1 MKLRHYQQDGI
12 DSFINYFMNGGTG
25 HPLMCFPT
33 GTGKSVILAG
43 CIREVLN
50 RWAGTR
56 ILALVHVK
64 ELVGQNFKK
73 FTQLCPDVHGG
84 IYSAGLGEKQTE
96 GTVIFGGV
104 ASVVKKM
111 DDLMATG
118 PFHLVFVDEA
128 HMISPNDQTMYQKI
142 IDAIKAKNP
151 SVRVIGLTA
160 TPWRPGLGRIDDEG
174 GLFTETICDWTSM
187 EKFNQLIT
195 EGFLCPLIPFNTKL
209 VLNVDG
215 VATRGGDF
223 VEKDLQDAIDRDHIT
238 RAALEECLQ
247 FKDTRKSWLIFGAG
261 VDHCL
266 HIAEMLNEMGV
277 SARAVW
283 SSRKVKVIG
292 PDGLP
297 EIDLK
302 SGKIKYQTISCP
314 DSERDEAIAEFK
326 AGGFQAIVSNGI
338 LTTGFDHPPVD
349 MVVMLRPTKS
359 VTLWI
364 QMLGRGTRPYDPMLV
379 DPTEINI
386 NFFNY
391 AKLNTLVLD
400 FARNTK
406 RLGCINDPY
415 IPNKKGKGGG
425 TAPIKECPKCMN
437 SIPASSR
444 VCPGV
449 HAISNEACNYEFP
462 VITAIENK
470 ASEEELIKGNI
481 PEVELFRVEHIS
493 YEKYRNPAKGTSL
506 KIAYSCGRKTIH
518 EYVCIEYT
526 GGARHV
532 AEKWMR
538 ENLVGGFAA
547 SKAIVS
553 VNQLLNDLTQIKTPT
568 HIRVITNER
577 YPRIVGRC
585 WDGTGF
591 GTEAEQTPLPGIDRK
606 HEFGENLI
614 HQEAAQF
621 TPRPSDEVDF
631 YDDDIPF

>member
-25 HPLMCFPT
+25 NPLMCFPT

-43 CIREVLN
+43 CIREVLS

-64 ELVGQNFKK
+64 ELVGQNYRK
-73 FTQLCPDVHGG
+73 FEQLCPDVHGG

-128 HMISPNDQTMYQKI
+128 HMISPNDETMYRKI
-142 IDAIKAKNP
+142 IEQIKAKNP
-151 SVRVIGLTA
+151 AVRVIGLTA

-195 EGFLCPLIPFNTKL
+195 EGFLCPLIPFSTEL

-215 VATRGGDF
+215 VKTRGGDF
-223 VEKDLQDAIDRDHIT
+223 VEKDLQDAVNRDEIT
-238 RAALEECLQ
+238 RAALTECLQ
-247 FKDTRKSWLIFGAG
+247 FKDSRKSWLIFGAG

-266 HIAEMLNEMGV
+266 RIAEMLNEMGV

-283 SSRKVKVIG
+283 SSRKVKMVG

-297 EIDLK
+297 VIDEETK
-302 SGKIKYQTISCP
+302 KFKYQTISCP
-314 DSERDEAIAEFK
+314 DSERDAAIADFK
-326 AGGFQAIVSNGI
+326 RGDFQAIVSNGI

-349 MVVMLRPTKS
+349 MIVMLRPTKS

-364 QMLGRGTRPYDPMLV
+364 QMLGRGTRPFDPMLV
-379 DPTEINI
+379 DPMEINI
-386 NFFNY
+386 NFFNQ

-425 TAPIKECPKCMN
+425 TAPIKECPLCMN
-437 SIPASSR
+437 NVPASAK
-444 VCPGV
+444 VCPGIKV
-449 HAISNEACNYEFP
+449 TTNEPCNYEFP
-462 VITAIENK
+462 VATAIENK

-481 PEVELFRVEHIS
+481 PEVNMFRIDHIS

-506 KIAYSCGRKTIH
+506 KISYSCGNRTIN
-518 EYVCIEYT
+518 EFVCIEYAD
-526 GGARHV
+526 GARKM
-532 AEKWMR
+532 AERWMR

-547 SKAIVS
+547 SKTILT

-568 HIRVITNER
+568 HIRVVTNER

-585 WDGTGF
+585 WDGSGF
-591 GTEAEQTPLPGIDRK
+591 GTEAEPTPMPAIDGRGDVM
-606 HEFGENLI
+606 ETLS
-614 HQEAAQF
+614 QQAAAF
-621 TPRPSDEVDF
+621 FNKPTTPSTYE
-631 YDDDIPF
+631 DDDIPF